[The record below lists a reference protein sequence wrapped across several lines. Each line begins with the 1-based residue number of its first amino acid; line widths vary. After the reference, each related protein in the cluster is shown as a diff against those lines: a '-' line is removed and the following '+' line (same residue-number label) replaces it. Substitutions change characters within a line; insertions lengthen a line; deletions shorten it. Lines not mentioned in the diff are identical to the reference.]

1 MSEQDDIAKLKK
13 DYVTFTFKNNKGKDE
28 SSVYLNN
35 TPDNLAIAK
44 ELLALSTSTTLNSIS
59 SNILYGSYKVFLPGF

>member
-44 ELLALSTSTTLNSIS
+44 ELLALSTSTTLNYIS